1 MNKNLVKLLL
11 ARQVMESCNDAHN
24 HEIFIDSIVNRDD
37 EVITFDILPSNIDH
51 VSDLTRLLNLT
62 FNFTPGNEL
71 RKTVYFIS

>member
-1 MNKNLVKLLL
+1 MNNIRTLSL
-11 ARQVMESCNDAHN
+11 AYDLMKEANRKHK
-24 HEIFIDSIVNRDD
+24 HEIFMDVNLDEDD
-37 EVITFDILPSNIDH
+37 EVITFDILPSNMDH